1 MNDTDLKSLLAK
13 MLPETVEW
21 NGKELLWKN
30 QKTGFWYGNAGRVL
44 DTELLYLCS
53 LVEAGLT
60 EDERPTY
67 LSFLTKK
74 DQRTLTQTWWPA
86 CHATWQQRVTALASV
101 KGVTL

>member
-13 MLPETVEW
+13 MLPETVYLDAQNILCW
-21 NGKELLWKN
+21 PVYQQCGHP
-30 QKTGFWYGNAGRVL
+30 VL
-44 DTELLYLCS
+44 DTELLHLAS

-74 DQRTLTQTWWPA
+74 DQRTLTQTWWPT
-86 CHATWQQRVTALASV
+86 CHATWQQRVTALAAV
-101 KGVTL
+101 KGVTK